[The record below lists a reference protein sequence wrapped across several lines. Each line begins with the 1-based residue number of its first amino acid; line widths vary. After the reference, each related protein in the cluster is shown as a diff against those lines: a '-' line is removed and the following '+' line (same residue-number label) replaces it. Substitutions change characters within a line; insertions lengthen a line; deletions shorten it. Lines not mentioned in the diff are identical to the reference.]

1 MSGTNRDTIA
11 AIFVMV
17 MTAVAFW
24 ATFDIQVRDDGIMQ
38 ATEWPRAIII
48 LLAVLGVIYFLQ
60 STGVIAGGEA
70 STGETERRGIVGFLK
85 FYANPIWC
93 LGLYFVFLATLPWL
107 GMLIGGT
114 LLVFMML
121 NVLGGMTP
129 RKLVLHAT
137 IAVVSIGLM
146 WAIFTFALRVAL
158 PDGELLPLILPR

>member
-1 MSGTNRDTIA
+1 MPGTNRDTIA

-24 ATFDIQVRDDGIMQ
+24 ATFDIQVRDDGVMQ
-38 ATEWPRAIII
+38 ATVWPRAIIA
-48 LLAVLGVIYFLQ
+48 LLAVLGVVYFLQ
-60 STGVIAGGEA
+60 STGVIPSGDA
-70 STGETERRGIVGFLK
+70 SAGETERRGIGEFLR
-85 FYANPIWC
+85 FYANPLWC

-121 NVLGGMTP
+121 NVLGGMAP
-129 RKLVLHAT
+129 RKLVLHVV
-137 IAVVSIGLM
+137 IAALSIGAM